1 VNRGAFLVDYAMMGE
16 SHRYKNRPQLALS
29 GLVFGNLKY
38 ANWRIYFSHKLSKL
52 IKSALLVH
60 KSTIGTRP

>member
-1 VNRGAFLVDYAMMGE
+1 MMGE